1 MKIHATKN
9 KNNNINKINKDKYI
23 HGFQQKDKQIKQINQ
38 IKQVKQTHQTQPKS
52 TKSIKL
58 IKKNANNPG
67 KKHFFLKLKHQKPPN
82 ISKHHQTYQT
92 MPRPLIALSR
102 HQWWNLW
109 CARPSGC
116 WQFQTLPPWIC
127 LPQIVQKTMT
137 DQKDWP
143 KDTEITDDVHGS
155 SRLGRLSSNMETHAW
170 SMSSMSSYV
179 KLGTGQWDLMGIDG
193 TCVNKIYWYLLMI

>member
-1 MKIHATKN
+1 MQQKN

-38 IKQVKQTHQTQPKS
+38 IKQVKQTHQTSSNTTNINQ
-52 TKSIKL
+52 INQ
-58 IKKNANNPG
+58 INQKKCKQSR
-67 KKHFFLKLKHQKPPN
+67 KKTFFLKLKHQKPPN

-116 WQFQTLPPWIC
+116 WQFQTLPPWIS